1 MLMDTE
7 KWIKRSQQVRKT
19 LGDVVY
25 QEGEKI
31 FVVSGYQAVTPDGSL
46 RSQSVLT
53 TIKNKY
59 F

>member
-25 QEGEKI
+25 QEDEKI
-31 FVVSGYQAVTPDGSL
+31 FVVSGYQTVKPEKTEKPEKAISFDDH
-46 RSQSVLT
+46 Q
-53 TIKNKY
+53 K
-59 F
+59 

>member
-25 QEGEKI
+25 QEDEKI
-31 FVVSGYQAVTPDGSL
+31 FVVSGYQTVKPEKPEKPEKPITFDDH
-46 RSQSVLT
+46 Q
-53 TIKNKY
+53 K
-59 F
+59 